1 MNFSEEDLELFR
13 QWFNAVEDL
22 NPKYLERKDY
32 LLAKKVLDELG
43 VRAPKSMLEK
53 LEKLSS

>member
-1 MNFSEEDLELFR
+1 MTFSEGELELFR
-13 QWFNAVEDL
+13 QWFNALEDL
-22 NPKYLERKDY
+22 SPKFLDGKDY

-53 LEKLSS
+53 MEKLSS

>member
-1 MNFSEEDLELFR
+1 MNFSEDELELFR

-43 VRAPKSMLEK
+43 ARAPNSMLEK

>member
-1 MNFSEEDLELFR
+1 MNFSEDELELFR

-43 VRAPKSMLEK
+43 AKTPNSMLEK